1 MDEISFQDGVIDKEE
16 RAFIPLRRRP
26 SLWRVRSQPNTSV
39 QGHCILASHKVSMQ
53 EMMCRFCWNF
63 AQFQAQNTN
72 EPISE
77 CPWQFIRQD
86 LVLQLSRTPIFSQ
99 RFTMRQTPE
108 THLARH
114 GVPQKQLKQQWAPIY
129 LISCSAKNTSLTTW
143 GAHPISQKAIERQK
157 NLWWQADHGEVGQ
170 IWAKRGLFSNTKH
183 IRKRTLA

>member
-1 MDEISFQDGVIDKEE
+1 MDEISLQDGVIDKEE

-39 QGHCILASHKVSMQ
+39 QGHCIVASHKVSMQ
-53 EMMCRFCWNF
+53 EMMCRFRGNF

-114 GVPQKQLKQQWAPIY
+114 GVPKSNLNNNGRQFISYPALQKIP
-129 LISCSAKNTSLTTW
+129 
-143 GAHPISQKAIERQK
+143 
-157 NLWWQADHGEVGQ
+157 V
-170 IWAKRGLFSNTKH
+170 
-183 IRKRTLA
+183 

>member
-1 MDEISFQDGVIDKEE
+1 MDEISLQDGVIDKGE

-26 SLWRVRSQPNTSV
+26 SLWTVRSQPKYTSV
-39 QGHCILASHKVSMQ
+39 QGLCILASHKVSMQ
-53 EMMCRFCWNF
+53 EMMCRFCGNF

-114 GVPQKQLKQQWAPIY
+114 AVPKSNLNNNGRQFISYPALQKIP
-129 LISCSAKNTSLTTW
+129 
-143 GAHPISQKAIERQK
+143 
-157 NLWWQADHGEVGQ
+157 V
-170 IWAKRGLFSNTKH
+170 
-183 IRKRTLA
+183 

>member
-1 MDEISFQDGVIDKEE
+1 MDEISLQDGVIDKGE

-26 SLWRVRSQPNTSV
+26 SLWTVRSQPKYTSV
-39 QGHCILASHKVSMQ
+39 QGLCILASHKVSMQ
-53 EMMCRFCWNF
+53 EMMCRFCGNF

-114 GVPQKQLKQQWAPIY
+114 GVPKSNLNNNGRQFISYPALQKIP
-129 LISCSAKNTSLTTW
+129 
-143 GAHPISQKAIERQK
+143 
-157 NLWWQADHGEVGQ
+157 V
-170 IWAKRGLFSNTKH
+170 
-183 IRKRTLA
+183 